1 MRDACPTVLLDY
13 CGCIVIHQCVFFKL
27 TTYNLQLVTR
37 NLLTGKLANHP
48 REMRDTILIKKV
60 KMKIKLNKNI
70 CIKIIFIL
78 LILFSTEINFTFSQ
92 SIFMP
97 VSEISPGMKGMG
109 KTVFHGTQI
118 ENFPVDIIDIVRGE
132 GGINHFILA
141 NLSGDK
147 IEESGGISAGM
158 SGSPVYI
165 DDKLIGAISY
175 AWELSE
181 HNLCLITPIQE
192 MLEILNL
199 PHKKN
204 QAVLPENKIDSSLCF
219 TEGKKNKI
227 IVKNCVENN
236 SLQELAGRGEEIIFY
251 PVVSPVIISGI
262 KGRSLDRLSTSL
274 KNINLKPV
282 QGVFGIEKIN
292 LQDVGEK
299 PSNKIE
305 AGSAIG
311 IQLTR
316 GDVNI
321 ISIGTVTYREG
332 GKILALGHP
341 FLKKGEVSF
350 LLSTVYVYHSFPSIV
365 MPFKLGSPLTL
376 VGEVVQ
382 DREAGILAILNSFP
396 RIIPLKIKVTNIN
409 TELSYQTGVQIIN
422 DYDLLEPLVSNITVQ
437 AIDNALDR
445 IGLGTAQVEIEIKGE
460 REGQELFRKNM
471 YYSSD
476 DIAIQ
481 AITEMPEI
489 IDLIVN
495 NYFEMVNLTEINI
508 DIKIDN
514 KKKIG
519 KIEEIVLE
527 DSSIKPGDYLEAKIK
542 IRPFRE
548 ELIEKTMTIQ
558 IPSDTPPGEAL
569 LMVNGGGELDNQQEE
584 FVNSGKQDY
593 KSLEEILKDISDRPR
608 GNQIIGEVIIYSN
621 ELPFEENISDGDLRK
636 EEEDLI
642 ISKIETDMV
651 IEGYLEIPFNI
662 KK

>member
-1 MRDACPTVLLDY
+1 
-13 CGCIVIHQCVFFKL
+13 
-27 TTYNLQLVTR
+27 
-37 NLLTGKLANHP
+37 
-48 REMRDTILIKKV
+48 
-60 KMKIKLNKNI
+60 MKIKLNKNI

-78 LILFSTEINFTFSQ
+78 LILFSTGINLAFSQ
-92 SIFMP
+92 TIFMP
-97 VSEISPGMKGMG
+97 VSEIKPGMKGIG

-118 ENFPVDIIDIVRGE
+118 ETFQVDIIDIVKGE
-132 GGINHFILA
+132 GGISHFILA

-147 IEESGGISAGM
+147 IKDGGGIAEGM

-165 DDKLIGAISY
+165 DNRLIGAVSH
-175 AWELSE
+175 AWEMSE
-181 HNLCLITPIQE
+181 HNLCLVTPIQE
-192 MLEILNL
+192 MLEIFNL
-199 PHKKN
+199 PYN
-204 QAVLPENKIDSSLCF
+204 NSYTTSQEYKINTSLCF
-219 TEGKKNKI
+219 AREKTNKI
-227 IVKNCVENN
+227 IVKNSVKNN
-236 SLQELAGRGEEIIFY
+236 IFSELADREEIIFY
-251 PVVSPVIISGI
+251 PIVSPIIINGI
-262 KGRSLDRLSTSL
+262 KGRTLERLSSSL
-274 KNINLKPV
+274 KKFNLMPV
-282 QGVFGIEKIN
+282 QGIGFSENIDIN
-292 LQDVGEK
+292 FQEVGER

-321 ISIGTVTYREG
+321 TSIGTVTYREG
-332 GKILALGHP
+332 DKVLALGHP

-350 LLSTVYVYHSFPSIV
+350 LLSEVYIYHSFPNMV
-365 MPFKLGSPLTL
+365 MPFKLGAPLNL
-376 VGEVVQ
+376 VGKIVQ
-382 DREAGILAILNSFP
+382 DREAGILAILNSYP
-396 RIIPLKIKVTNIN
+396 RIIPLKIQVTNIN

-527 DSSIKPGDYLEAKIK
+527 NSSIKPGDYLEAKIK
-542 IRPFRE
+542 IRPFRGD
-548 ELIEKTMTIQ
+548 LVEKTITIQ

-569 LMVNGGGELDNQQEE
+569 FMVNGGGELYNQQEE
-584 FVNSGKQDY
+584 LVDSGTQDY

-608 GNQIIGEVIIYSN
+608 GNQIIGEVIIYFDEFTS
-621 ELPFEENISDGDLRK
+621 EEEACENDLK
-636 EEEDLI
+636 KKEEEEDLI

-651 IEGYLEIPFNI
+651 IEGYLEETFTIE
-662 KK
+662 K

>member
-1 MRDACPTVLLDY
+1 V
-13 CGCIVIHQCVFFKL
+13 
-27 TTYNLQLVTR
+27 
-37 NLLTGKLANHP
+37 
-48 REMRDTILIKKV
+48 
-60 KMKIKLNKNI
+60 KIKLNKNI

-78 LILFSTEINFTFSQ
+78 LILFSTGINLAFSQ
-92 SIFMP
+92 TIFMP
-97 VSEISPGMKGMG
+97 VSEIKPGMKGIG

-118 ENFPVDIIDIVRGE
+118 ETFQVDIIDIVKGE
-132 GGINHFILA
+132 GGISHFILA

-147 IEESGGISAGM
+147 IKEGGGISGGM

-165 DDKLIGAISY
+165 DNRLVGAVSY
-175 AWELSE
+175 TWEMSE
-181 HNLCLITPIQE
+181 HNICLITPIYE
-192 MLEILNL
+192 MLEIFKFPYDNY
-199 PHKKN
+199 
-204 QAVLPENKIDSSLCF
+204 QTTAQEYKINNFLCF
-219 TEGKKNKI
+219 AGENASKI
-227 IVKNCVENN
+227 IVKNTMENN
-236 SLQELAGRGEEIIFY
+236 SFPELADRDEIIFY
-251 PVVSPVIISGI
+251 PVVSPIIINGI
-262 KGRSLDRLSTSL
+262 KGRTLERLSSSL
-274 KNINLKPV
+274 KKFNLMPIQGIGFNENNDINF
-282 QGVFGIEKIN
+282 QE
-292 LQDVGEK
+292 VGER

-321 ISIGTVTYREG
+321 TSIGTVTYREG
-332 GKILALGHP
+332 DKVLALGHP

-350 LLSTVYVYHSFPSIV
+350 LLSAVYIYHSLPNMV
-365 MPFKLGSPLTL
+365 MPFKLGAPLNL
-376 VGEVVQ
+376 VGKIVQ

-593 KSLEEILKDISDRPR
+593 KSLEEILKDISDRSR
-608 GNQIIGEVIIYSN
+608 GNQIIGEVIIYSG
-621 ELPFEENISDGDLRK
+621 ELTSEEETSEDGLKKK
-636 EEEDLI
+636 EEEENLL

-651 IEGYLEIPFNI
+651 IEGYLEIPFTIENSDG
-662 KK
+662 KR

>member
-1 MRDACPTVLLDY
+1 
-13 CGCIVIHQCVFFKL
+13 
-27 TTYNLQLVTR
+27 
-37 NLLTGKLANHP
+37 
-48 REMRDTILIKKV
+48 
-60 KMKIKLNKNI
+60 MKIKLNKNI

-78 LILFSTEINFTFSQ
+78 LILFSTGINLAFGQTV
-92 SIFMP
+92 FMP
-97 VSEISPGMKGMG
+97 VSEIKPGMKGIG

-118 ENFPVDIIDIVRGE
+118 ETFHVDIIDIVKGE
-132 GGINHFILA
+132 GGISHFILA

-147 IEESGGISAGM
+147 IKDGGGIAEGM

-165 DDKLIGAISY
+165 DNRLVGAVSH
-175 AWELSE
+175 AWEMSE
-181 HNLCLITPIQE
+181 HNLCLVTPIQE
-192 MLEILNL
+192 MLEIFNL
-199 PHKKN
+199 PYNNSYTTSQEYKLN
-204 QAVLPENKIDSSLCF
+204 NSLCF
-219 TEGKKNKI
+219 TREKANKI
-227 IVKNCVENN
+227 IVKNSVKNN
-236 SLQELAGRGEEIIFY
+236 IFSELADREEIIFY
-251 PVVSPVIISGI
+251 PIVSPIIINGI
-262 KGRSLDRLSTSL
+262 KGRTLERLSSAL
-274 KNINLKPV
+274 KKFNLMPV
-282 QGVFGIEKIN
+282 QGIGFSENIDIN
-292 LQDVGEK
+292 FQEVGER

-321 ISIGTVTYREG
+321 TSIGTVTYREG
-332 GKILALGHP
+332 DKVLALGHP

-350 LLSTVYVYHSFPSIV
+350 LLSEVYIYHSLPNMV
-365 MPFKLGSPLTL
+365 MPFKLGAPLNL
-376 VGEVVQ
+376 IGKIVQ
-382 DREAGILAILNSFP
+382 DREAGILAILNSYP
-396 RIIPLKIKVTNIN
+396 RIIPLKIQVTNIN

-445 IGLGTAQVEIEIKGE
+445 IGAGTAQVEIEIKSE

-471 YYSSD
+471 YCSSD

-481 AITEMPEI
+481 AITEIPEI

-527 DSSIKPGDYLEAKIK
+527 NSSIKPGDYLEAKIK
-542 IRPFRE
+542 IRPFRGD
-548 ELIEKTMTIQ
+548 LIEKTITIQ

-569 LMVNGGGELDNQQEE
+569 LMVNGGGELYNQQEE
-584 FVNSGKQDY
+584 LVDIGTQDY
-593 KSLEEILKDISDRPR
+593 KSLEEILKDISDWPR
-608 GNQIIGEVIIYSN
+608 GNQIIAEVIIYFDEFTS
-621 ELPFEENISDGDLRK
+621 EEEACENDLK
-636 EEEDLI
+636 KKEEEEDLI

-651 IEGYLEIPFNI
+651 IEGYLEETFTIENELIDQFAD
-662 KK
+662 

>member
-1 MRDACPTVLLDY
+1 M
-13 CGCIVIHQCVFFKL
+13 KL
-27 TTYNLQLVTR
+27 
-37 NLLTGKLANHP
+37 
-48 REMRDTILIKKV
+48 
-60 KMKIKLNKNI
+60 KLNKI
-70 CIKIIFIL
+70 VIIRFIL
-78 LILFSTEINFTFSQ
+78 ILVTFIILSAGITFSNDLFM
-92 SIFMP
+92 SI
-97 VSEISPGMKGMG
+97 SEIKPGMKGIG
-109 KTVFHGTQI
+109 KTVFHGTQV
-118 ENFPVDIIDIVRGE
+118 ETFQVDIIDIVKGE
-132 GGINHFILA
+132 GRISHFILA

-147 IEESGGISAGM
+147 IKESGGISEGM

-165 DDKLIGAISY
+165 DDRLIGAVSS
-175 AWELSE
+175 AWEMSE
-181 HNLCLITPIQE
+181 HNICLITPIHE
-192 MLEILNL
+192 MLEIFKFPYNN
-199 PHKKN
+199 HQTTSQEYN
-204 QAVLPENKIDSSLCF
+204 NNNSLCF
-219 TEGKKNKI
+219 TEEKSNKI
-227 IVKNCVENN
+227 IVNN
-236 SLQELAGRGEEIIFY
+236 SAENINFPELTGREKIIFY
-251 PVVSPVIISGI
+251 PIVSPIIINGI
-262 KGRSLDRLSTSL
+262 KGRALERLSSSL
-274 KNINLKPV
+274 KKYDLMPIQGIGFNENNDIN
-282 QGVFGIEKIN
+282 F
-292 LQDVGEK
+292 QDVGER

-321 ISIGTVTYREG
+321 TSIGTVTYREG
-332 GKILALGHP
+332 DKVLALGHP

-350 LLSTVYVYHSFPSIV
+350 LLSEVYIYHSLPSMV
-365 MPFKLGSPLTL
+365 MPFKLGAPLNL
-376 VGEVVQ
+376 IGKIVQ
-382 DREAGILAILNSFP
+382 DREAGILAILNSYP
-396 RIIPLKIKVTNIN
+396 RIIPLKIQVTNIN
-409 TELSYQTGVQIIN
+409 TELSYQTEVQIIN

-558 IPSDTPPGEAL
+558 IPSDTLPGEAL
-569 LMVNGGGELDNQQEE
+569 LMVNGGGELGNQQEE
-584 FVNSGKQDY
+584 FIDSIKKDY
-593 KSLEEILKDISDRPR
+593 KNLEEIFKDISDRPR
-608 GNQIIGEVIIYSN
+608 GNQIIGEVIIYSD
-621 ELPFEENISDGDLRK
+621 ELTSEKETSEDDPKKK
-636 EEEDLI
+636 EEEENLL

-651 IEGYLEIPFNI
+651 IEGYLEVTFTILEN
-662 KK
+662 KLAVSE

>member
-1 MRDACPTVLLDY
+1 M
-13 CGCIVIHQCVFFKL
+13 KL
-27 TTYNLQLVTR
+27 
-37 NLLTGKLANHP
+37 
-48 REMRDTILIKKV
+48 
-60 KMKIKLNKNI
+60 KLNKI
-70 CIKIIFIL
+70 VIIRFIL
-78 LILFSTEINFTFSQ
+78 ILVTFFILSAGTTFSNDL
-92 SIFMP
+92 FMST
-97 VSEISPGMKGMG
+97 SEIKPGMKGIG

-118 ENFPVDIIDIVRGE
+118 ETFQVDIIDIVKGE
-132 GGINHFILA
+132 GGISHFILA

-147 IEESGGISAGM
+147 IKEGGGISGGM

-165 DDKLIGAISY
+165 NDRLVGAVSY
-175 AWELSE
+175 TWEMSE
-181 HNLCLITPIQE
+181 HNICLITPIHE
-192 MLEILNL
+192 MLEIFKFPYDNY
-199 PHKKN
+199 
-204 QAVLPENKIDSSLCF
+204 QTTAQEYKINNFLCF
-219 TEGKKNKI
+219 AGENASKT
-227 IVKNCVENN
+227 IVNN
-236 SLQELAGRGEEIIFY
+236 SAENISFSELTSREKIIFY
-251 PVVSPVIISGI
+251 PIVSPIIIDGI
-262 KGRSLDRLSTSL
+262 KGRTLERLSNSL
-274 KNINLKPV
+274 KKFNLMPIQGIGFNENNDINF
-282 QGVFGIEKIN
+282 QE
-292 LQDVGEK
+292 VGER

-321 ISIGTVTYREG
+321 TSIGTVTYREG
-332 GKILALGHP
+332 DKILALGHP

-350 LLSTVYVYHSFPSIV
+350 LLSAVYVYHSLPNIV
-365 MPFKLGSPLTL
+365 MPFKLGAPLNL
-376 VGEVVQ
+376 VGKIVQ
-382 DREAGILAILNSFP
+382 DREAGILAILNSYP
-396 RIIPLKIKVTNIN
+396 RIIPLKIQVTNIN

-608 GNQIIGEVIIYSN
+608 GNQIIGEVIIYSD
-621 ELPFEENISDGDLRK
+621 ELTSEKETSEDGPKKK
-636 EEEDLI
+636 EEEENLP

-651 IEGYLEIPFNI
+651 IEGYLEVTFTILED
-662 KK
+662 

>member
-1 MRDACPTVLLDY
+1 
-13 CGCIVIHQCVFFKL
+13 
-27 TTYNLQLVTR
+27 
-37 NLLTGKLANHP
+37 
-48 REMRDTILIKKV
+48 
-60 KMKIKLNKNI
+60 MKIKLNKNI
-70 CIKIIFIL
+70 FIKIIFIL
-78 LILFSTEINFTFSQ
+78 LIIFNIGVNLTYGQ
-92 SIFMP
+92 SLFMP
-97 VSEISPGMKGMG
+97 VSEIKPGMKGIG

-118 ENFPVDIIDIVRGE
+118 ETFQVDIIDIVKGE
-132 GGINHFILA
+132 GGISNFILA

-147 IEESGGISAGM
+147 IEEGGGISTGM

-165 DDKLIGAISY
+165 DDRLIGAVSY
-175 AWELSE
+175 TWEMSE
-181 HNLCLITPIQE
+181 HNLCLLTPIQE
-192 MLEILNL
+192 MLEIFNL
-199 PHKKN
+199 PYNNSHTTS
-204 QAVLPENKIDSSLCF
+204 QEYKITNSLCF
-219 TEGKKNKI
+219 AGKSESKI
-227 IVKNCVENN
+227 IVKNTMENN
-236 SLQELAGRGEEIIFY
+236 SFPELADREEIIFY
-251 PVVSPVIISGI
+251 PVISPIIINGI
-262 KGRSLDRLSTSL
+262 KGRNLDRLSSSL
-274 KNINLKPV
+274 KKFNLMPIQGIGFNENNYINF
-282 QGVFGIEKIN
+282 QE
-292 LQDVGEK
+292 VGER

-311 IQLTR
+311 IQLAR

-321 ISIGTVTYREG
+321 TSIGTVTYREG
-332 GKILALGHP
+332 DKVLALGHS
-341 FLKKGEVSF
+341 FFKKGEVSF
-350 LLSTVYVYHSFPSIV
+350 LLSEVYIYHSLPNMV
-365 MPFKLGSPLTL
+365 MPLKLGAPLNL
-376 VGEVVQ
+376 VGKIVH
-382 DREAGILAILNSFP
+382 DRAAGILAILNSYP
-396 RIIPLKIKVTNIN
+396 RIIPLKIQVTDIN

-445 IGLGTAQVEIEIKGE
+445 IGLGTAQVEIEIKSE

-481 AITEMPEI
+481 AITEIPEI

-542 IRPFRE
+542 IRPFRGD
-548 ELIEKTMTIQ
+548 LIEKTMTFQ

-584 FVNSGKQDY
+584 FDNSGTQNY
-593 KSLEEILKDISDRPR
+593 KNLEEILKDISDRPR

-621 ELPFEENISDGDLRK
+621 EVATGEETYKDDLK
-636 EEEDLI
+636 KKDDKEDLI

-651 IEGYLEIPFNI
+651 VEGCLEIPFTILEN
-662 KK
+662 

>member
-1 MRDACPTVLLDY
+1 
-13 CGCIVIHQCVFFKL
+13 
-27 TTYNLQLVTR
+27 
-37 NLLTGKLANHP
+37 
-48 REMRDTILIKKV
+48 
-60 KMKIKLNKNI
+60 MKIKLNKNI

-78 LILFSTEINFTFSQ
+78 LILFSTGINLAFGQTV
-92 SIFMP
+92 FMP
-97 VSEISPGMKGMG
+97 VSEIKPGMKGIG

-118 ENFPVDIIDIVRGE
+118 ETFHVDIIDIVKGE
-132 GGINHFILA
+132 GGISHFILA

-147 IEESGGISAGM
+147 IKDGGGIAEGM

-165 DDKLIGAISY
+165 DNRLVGAVSH
-175 AWELSE
+175 AWEMSE
-181 HNLCLITPIQE
+181 HNLCLVTPIQE
-192 MLEILNL
+192 MLEIFNL
-199 PHKKN
+199 PSNNSHTTS
-204 QAVLPENKIDSSLCF
+204 QEYKINNSLYF
-219 TEGKKNKI
+219 TREKVNKI
-227 IVKNCVENN
+227 IVKNSVKNN
-236 SLQELAGRGEEIIFY
+236 NFSELADREEIIFY
-251 PVVSPVIISGI
+251 PIVSPIIISGI
-262 KGRSLDRLSTSL
+262 KGRTLDRLSSSL
-274 KNINLKPV
+274 EKFNLMPIQGIGFNENID
-282 QGVFGIEKIN
+282 IN
-292 LQDVGEK
+292 FQEVGER

-321 ISIGTVTYREG
+321 TYIGTVTYREG
-332 GKILALGHP
+332 DKVLALGHS

-350 LLSTVYVYHSFPSIV
+350 LLSEVYIYHSLPNMV
-365 MPFKLGSPLTL
+365 MPFKLGAPLNL
-376 VGEVVQ
+376 IGKIVQ
-382 DREAGILAILNSFP
+382 DREAGILAILNSYP
-396 RIIPLKIKVTNIN
+396 RIIPLKIQVTNIN

-445 IGLGTAQVEIEIKGE
+445 IGAGTAQVEIEIKSE

-471 YYSSD
+471 YCSSD

-481 AITEMPEI
+481 AITEIPEI

-527 DSSIKPGDYLEAKIK
+527 NSSIKPGDYLEAKIK
-542 IRPFRE
+542 IRPFRGD
-548 ELIEKTMTIQ
+548 LIEKTITIQ

-569 LMVNGGGELDNQQEE
+569 LMVNGGGELYNQQEE
-584 FVNSGKQDY
+584 LVDSGTQDY
-593 KSLEEILKDISDRPR
+593 KSLEEILKDISDWPR
-608 GNQIIGEVIIYSN
+608 GNQIIAEVIIYFDEFTS
-621 ELPFEENISDGDLRK
+621 EEEACENDLK
-636 EEEDLI
+636 KKEEEEDLI

-651 IEGYLEIPFNI
+651 IEGYLEETFTIENELIDQFAD
-662 KK
+662 

>member
-1 MRDACPTVLLDY
+1 
-13 CGCIVIHQCVFFKL
+13 
-27 TTYNLQLVTR
+27 
-37 NLLTGKLANHP
+37 
-48 REMRDTILIKKV
+48 
-60 KMKIKLNKNI
+60 MKIKLNKNI
-70 CIKIIFIL
+70 FIKIIFIL
-78 LILFSTEINFTFSQ
+78 LIIFSIGVNLTYGQ
-92 SIFMP
+92 SLFMP
-97 VSEISPGMKGMG
+97 VSEIKPGMKGIG

-118 ENFPVDIIDIVRGE
+118 ETFQVDIIDLVKGE

-147 IEESGGISAGM
+147 IEEGGGISAGM

-165 DDKLIGAISY
+165 NDRLIGAVSS
-175 AWELSE
+175 AWEMSE
-181 HNLCLITPIQE
+181 HNICLITPIHK
-192 MLEILNL
+192 MLEIFKFPYDNY
-199 PHKKN
+199 
-204 QAVLPENKIDSSLCF
+204 QTTAQENKINNSLCF
-219 TEGKKNKI
+219 AGENASKI
-227 IVKNCVENN
+227 IVKNTMENN
-236 SLQELAGRGEEIIFY
+236 SFPELADREEIIFY
-251 PVVSPVIISGI
+251 PVVSPIIINGI
-262 KGRSLDRLSTSL
+262 KGRTLERLSSSL
-274 KNINLKPV
+274 KKFNLMPIQGIGFNENNNINF
-282 QGVFGIEKIN
+282 QE
-292 LQDVGEK
+292 VGER

-321 ISIGTVTYREG
+321 TSIGTVTYREG
-332 GKILALGHP
+332 DKALALGHP

-350 LLSTVYVYHSFPSIV
+350 LLSAVYIYHSLPNMV
-365 MPFKLGSPLTL
+365 MPFKLGAPLNL
-376 VGEVVQ
+376 VGKIVQ
-382 DREAGILAILNSFP
+382 DREAGILAILNSYP
-396 RIIPLKIKVTNIN
+396 RIIPLKLKVIN
-409 TELSYQTGVQIIN
+409 VSSGLSYQMGVQMIN

-445 IGLGTAQVEIEIKGE
+445 IGVGTAQVEIEIKGE
-460 REGQELFRKNM
+460 REGQELLRKNM

-481 AITEMPEI
+481 AITEIPEI

-508 DIKIDN
+508 DIRIDN

-519 KIEEIVLE
+519 KIEEIVLK

-542 IRPFRE
+542 IRPFRGD
-548 ELIEKTMTIQ
+548 LIEKTMTIQ

-584 FVNSGKQDY
+584 FVNSDKKDY
-593 KSLEEILKDISDRPR
+593 KSLEEVFKDISDRPR

-621 ELPFEENISDGDLRK
+621 ELNSEKETSEDGLKK
-636 EEEDLI
+636 EEKENLL

-651 IEGYLEIPFNI
+651 IKGYLEVTFNI
-662 KK
+662 SEN